1 MDAAGGAAGA
11 GGRGVTGL
19 RVLVV
24 DDQELFREAIAVMLV
39 RDPRI
44 AEVATAVDA
53 HEGIAHV
60 HARAVDVVLM
70 DIRMPGMDGITA
82 TREILRLKPATRILI
97 LTTFDLD
104 AYVLD
109 AIRAGASGFLTKDA
123 SPQEL
128 GDAIAA
134 VAAGDAA
141 MSARATTALLGFVR
155 EGGPTADPDA
165 ALKPLS
171 RREREVAHALATGSS
186 NDEIARTLFLSEN
199 TVKTHVKAILAK
211 LGLADRV
218 HVVIWAYENGVRQP
232 GR

>member
-1 MDAAGGAAGA
+1 MTD
-11 GGRGVTGL
+11 L

-24 DDQELFREAIAVMLV
+24 DDQELFREAVAVMLA

-44 AEVATAVDA
+44 GEVTTAADA
-53 HEGIAHV
+53 HAGIAHV
-60 HARAVDVVLM
+60 RAHAVDVVLM
-70 DIRMPGMDGITA
+70 DIRMPGMDGIAA
-82 TREILRLKPATRILI
+82 TREILRLKPGARILM

-104 AYVLD
+104 AYVVE
-109 AIRAGASGFLTKDA
+109 AIRGGASGFLTKDA

-141 MSARATTALLGFVR
+141 MSAGATRAVLGFVR
-155 EGGPTADPDA
+155 EAAPATDPETA
-165 ALKPLS
+165 LSPLS
-171 RREREVAHALATGSS
+171 GREREVALALAAGAS
-186 NDEIARTLFLSEN
+186 NDEIARALFLSEN

-218 HVVIWAYENGVRQP
+218 HVVIWAYENGVLQP